1 MDSSEQR
8 RQRVLEL
15 LTDSGYESVQALSK
29 VLGVSEMTVRRDL
42 DHLEAKG
49 LIRRTHGGAV
59 SEMYSQIELDYR
71 IRQKHNARAK
81 RQIASAAVGMIQDG
95 EVIYLDAGTTVL
107 AMAPLLIGR
116 KALTIVTPSIPL
128 ATELAEAPGIETI
141 LLGGQMRRDLR
152 AVVGHIA
159 EECLA
164 SFRLDK
170 AFLGAAGFDL
180 KRGLTRASA
189 GEIPLKKLAA
199 RLAQQVIVLADQTK
213 LNKSGILYFLPP
225 PQVHCLIT
233 DGDGRAAIHV
243 FDRDAILRAA
253 AGSDSP

>member
-170 AFLGAAGFDL
+170 AFLGAAGIRARNVSDGST
-180 KRGLTRASA
+180 GLH
-189 GEIPLKKLAA
+189 LA
-199 RLAQQVIVLADQTK
+199 L
-213 LNKSGILYFLPP
+213 KSGF
-225 PQVHCLIT
+225 C
-233 DGDGRAAIHV
+233 
-243 FDRDAILRAA
+243 
-253 AGSDSP
+253 